1 MCPSEHPVAPAPDR
15 SFVAYRLRHCIGGRW
30 NAKPSS
36 ALRCPT
42 CFQLRPLP
50 MVRAPCPI
58 AADEPRR
65 ALDDDGDSLERPMNR
80 PTLGGYKLTRM
91 CAAAAPTHRLPV
103 ARRPTSARPHA
114 PLSLYAR
121 RPISSCRRP
130 RRGGL
135 RHRRRACNQARQTGA
150 LPPWLGLPGPIAAFT
165 PLDCTPML
173 QAFNCYI
180 YRENLKKRVK
190 ARLHCS
196 SSGPSERVPGN
207 DRQLQLT
214 YG

>member
-1 MCPSEHPVAPAPDR
+1 MTGQIWCGRPGSRPAPIR
-15 SFVAYRLRHCIGGRW
+15 APGGAR
-30 NAKPSS
+30 A
-36 ALRCPT
+36 
-42 CFQLRPLP
+42 RPLLCCLP
-50 MVRAPCPI
+50 AAPLDRAAGGTQNPQARCGAVTHFHARSLPRVRAPCPI

-150 LPPWLGLPGPIAAFT
+150 LPPWF
-165 PLDCTPML
+165 
-173 QAFNCYI
+173 
-180 YRENLKKRVK
+180 
-190 ARLHCS
+190 
-196 SSGPSERVPGN
+196 
-207 DRQLQLT
+207 
-214 YG
+214 